1 MNILITGGAGFV
13 GSALTKCLTQG
24 PKKHTVRVIDDLSTG
39 SLNNLRGLPVDL
51 VEGSI
56 LSPTLV
62 NEAAS
67 DMSVVVHLAALPSVP
82 RSIKNPWASHD
93 AITNG
98 TINVLEA
105 ARNNGMQVI
114 YASSSSVYGANP
126 TLPKV
131 ETMLPMPMSPY
142 AAAKLAGETYTLA
155 WQRTYG
161 MDTLAFR
168 FFNIYGPG
176 QSPDSAYAAVVPA
189 FLSRALRGAALEVHG
204 DGSQTRDF
212 TYVGTVCD
220 VISDAIENRV
230 FHPDPVNLAF
240 GSRTSLNSLINLV
253 EEMLG
258 SALAVNYTA
267 RRPGDVPHSSADSTV
282 LQSLFPEVIPV
293 PLEEGLPQ
301 TIEWL
306 RNRIEQH
313 AH

>member
-13 GSALTKCLTQG
+13 GSALA
-24 PKKHTVRVIDDLSTG
+24 KHLAERNGAYSVRIIDDLSTG
-39 SLNNLRGLPVDL
+39 SLDNLQGVSIDL

-56 LSPTLV
+56 LDRDLV
-62 NEAAS
+62 DGVS
-67 DMSVVVHLAALPSVP
+67 QDMDVVVHLAALPSVP
-82 RSIKNPWASHD
+82 RSIKSPRASHD

-98 TINVLEA
+98 TLNVLEA
-105 ARNNGMQVI
+105 ARSNGLQVI

-142 AAAKLAGETYTLA
+142 AAAKLAGENYTLA

-189 FLSRALRGAALEVHG
+189 FISRALRGVPLEVHG

-212 TYVGTVCD
+212 TYVGTVCE
-220 VISDAIENRV
+220 VIADAIDRRV
-230 FHPDPVNLAF
+230 SHPDAVNLAF
-240 GSRTSLNSLINLV
+240 GSRTSLNSLVSLLEDVLNARVSV
-253 EEMLG
+253 E
-258 SALAVNYTA
+258 NTA
-267 RRPGDVPHSSADSTV
+267 NRLGDVPHSCADFAI
-282 LQSLFPEVIPV
+282 LQSLFPNVTPT

-306 RNRIEQH
+306 RNRIREN
-313 AH
+313 A

>member
-13 GSALTKCLTQG
+13 GSALTKRLTQG
-24 PKKHTVRVIDDLSTG
+24 PEKRTVRIIDDLSTG
-39 SLNNLRGLPVDL
+39 SLDNLLGLQADF

-56 LSPTLV
+56 LDQALLEEVS
-62 NEAAS
+62 A
-67 DMSVVVHLAALPSVP
+67 DMDVVVHLAALPSVP
-82 RSIKNPWASHD
+82 RSIKNPRASHD
-93 AITNG
+93 AITSG
-98 TINVLEA
+98 TLNVLEA
-105 ARNNGMQVI
+105 ARRNRMQVI

-142 AAAKLAGETYTLA
+142 AAAKLAGENYTLA

-161 MDTLAFR
+161 MDTLTFR

-189 FLSRALRGAALEVHG
+189 FVSRALQGVPLEVHG

-220 VISDAIENRV
+220 VISDAIERRIAY
-230 FHPDPVNLAF
+230 PDPINLAF
-240 GSRTSLNSLINLV
+240 GSRTSLNSLISLIEDLLRTKVSV
-253 EEMLG
+253 E
-258 SALAVNYTA
+258 NTA
-267 RRPGDVPHSSADSTV
+267 NRDGDVPHSSADSRV
-282 LQSLFPEVIPV
+282 LQSLFPGVTPI
-293 PLEEGLPQ
+293 PLEEGLRL

-306 RNRIEQH
+306 GKRIPEDV
-313 AH
+313 